1 MVVGTLVEDAF
12 LIVCRWWKD
21 SGLSQMSFTRHRHV
35 EYYTMASC
43 IVMDPS
49 QSAFRLGFAKLCGI
63 ATCLDDMYDT
73 YGTFDELKLFTAA
86 IKR

>member
-1 MVVGTLVEDAF
+1 ME
-12 LIVCRWWKD
+12 
-21 SGLSQMSFTRHRHV
+21 
-35 EYYTMASC
+35 SC
-43 IVMDPS
+43 IVMDPR
-49 QSAFRLGFAKLCGI
+49 QSAFRLGFAKLCGV